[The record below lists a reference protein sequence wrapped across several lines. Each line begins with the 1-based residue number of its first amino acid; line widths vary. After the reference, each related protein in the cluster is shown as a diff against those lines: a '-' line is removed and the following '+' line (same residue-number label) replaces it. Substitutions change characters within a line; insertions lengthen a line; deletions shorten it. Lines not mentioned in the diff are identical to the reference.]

1 MATIALYAGKMNQMT
16 SLIGEVKKSVDDY
29 SSELFSLK
37 LKAVNIRKSVCNLD
51 DVIGM
56 VQTSTQIQEQK
67 AESLET
73 FSQKTEEFT
82 AEVVRIDEEAAAVIN
97 QSKEDFYNK
106 YNYLKPDAEKNF
118 LEEWFDDAAAWCAE
132 HWQEIVTTAAIIVGA
147 ALAIAAVVIT
157 GGAAL
162 VPLLSTLLTAAGV
175 SAGAAMTAATIISF
189 TVAVIAVGST
199 IGSSVLNIVD
209 TWGNIDDPTFNAW
222 QSALNW
228 TSMISNGLY
237 SIGSIYNGIKG
248 IENGALRKFGKSW
261 REDSNFRNAIGGAD
275 KFPFS
280 IQPNTSTFWSGIG
293 DKGMNNGDLIA
304 ANCADKM
311 GRSTLETT
319 LASHKINMP
328 QWNLSDP
335 STIRAWQSASSSYA
349 MHSSGNVAALLG
361 NNVRPTSVWNVFE
374 KIILNVNPGVS
385 SITTYTTTGVNIYE
399 RTIQW
404 GSVLLGGT
412 NAFGQAASVVNGD
425 D

>member
-37 LKAVNIRKSVCNLD
+37 SKAVNIRKSVCDLD
-51 DVIGM
+51 DVIEQ
-56 VQTSTQIQEQK
+56 VQASTQLQEQK
-67 AESLET
+67 AESLEV

-175 SAGAAMTAATIISF
+175 SAGAAMTAAAIISF

-275 KFPFS
+275 NFQFS
-280 IQPNTSTFWSGIG
+280 VQPDTSTFWAGLGKDGQYIAK
-293 DKGMNNGDLIA
+293 DKA
-304 ANCADKM
+304 ASL
-311 GRSTLETT
+311 GRTTLE
-319 LASHKINMP
+319 
-328 QWNLSDP
+328 
-335 STIRAWQSASSSYA
+335 STIESQNIAEPVGNLAWDSASASYA
-349 MHSSGNVAALLG
+349 MRSSGGVMTIMNQDMLG
-361 NNVRPTSVWNVFE
+361 
-374 KIILNVNPGVS
+374 KILPNDRMIGQTWLTVERVILNVNPHVTSIDGILRTWQIGSFLSGVFSGAGGAVS
-385 SITTYTTTGVNIYE
+385 SGLSAD
-399 RTIQW
+399 R
-404 GSVLLGGT
+404 
-412 NAFGQAASVVNGD
+412 
-425 D
+425 

>member
-16 SLIGEVKKSVDDY
+16 SLIGEVRKSVDDY

-175 SAGAAMTAATIISF
+175 SAGAAMTAAAIISF

-209 TWGNIDDPTFNAW
+209 TWGE
-222 QSALNW
+222 
-228 TSMISNGLY
+228 Y
-237 SIGSIYNGIKG
+237 
-248 IENGALRKFGKSW
+248 
-261 REDSNFRNAIGGAD
+261 
-275 KFPFS
+275 
-280 IQPNTSTFWSGIG
+280 
-293 DKGMNNGDLIA
+293 
-304 ANCADKM
+304 
-311 GRSTLETT
+311 
-319 LASHKINMP
+319 
-328 QWNLSDP
+328 
-335 STIRAWQSASSSYA
+335 
-349 MHSSGNVAALLG
+349 
-361 NNVRPTSVWNVFE
+361 
-374 KIILNVNPGVS
+374 
-385 SITTYTTTGVNIYE
+385 
-399 RTIQW
+399 
-404 GSVLLGGT
+404 
-412 NAFGQAASVVNGD
+412 
-425 D
+425 

>member
-16 SLIGEVKKSVDDY
+16 SLIGEVRKSVDDY

-175 SAGAAMTAATIISF
+175 SAGAAMTAAAIISF

-209 TWGNIDDPTFNAW
+209 TWGNIDDPMFNAW
-222 QSALNW
+222 RSALNW

-275 KFPFS
+275 NFQFS
-280 IQPNTSTFWSGIG
+280 VQPDTSTFCAGLGKDGQYIAK
-293 DKGMNNGDLIA
+293 DKA
-304 ANCADKM
+304 ASL
-311 GRSTLETT
+311 GRTTLE
-319 LASHKINMP
+319 
-328 QWNLSDP
+328 
-335 STIRAWQSASSSYA
+335 STIESQNIAEPVGNLACDSASASYA
-349 MHSSGNVAALLG
+349 M
-361 NNVRPTSVWNVFE
+361 R
-374 KIILNVNPGVS
+374 
-385 SITTYTTTGVNIYE
+385 
-399 RTIQW
+399 
-404 GSVLLGGT
+404 
-412 NAFGQAASVVNGD
+412 
-425 D
+425 

>member
-1 MATIALYAGKMNQMT
+1 MA
-16 SLIGEVKKSVDDY
+16 
-29 SSELFSLK
+29 
-37 LKAVNIRKSVCNLD
+37 
-51 DVIGM
+51 
-56 VQTSTQIQEQK
+56 
-67 AESLET
+67 
-73 FSQKTEEFT
+73 
-82 AEVVRIDEEAAAVIN
+82 
-97 QSKEDFYNK
+97 
-106 YNYLKPDAEKNF
+106 
-118 LEEWFDDAAAWCAE
+118 
-132 HWQEIVTTAAIIVGA
+132 
-147 ALAIAAVVIT
+147 AIAAV
-157 GGAAL
+157 
-162 VPLLSTLLTAAGV
+162 
-175 SAGAAMTAATIISF
+175 
-189 TVAVIAVGST
+189 ST
-199 IGSSVLNIVD
+199 IGAATLNIVD
-209 TWGNIDDPTFNAW
+209 VWGKIDNPTFNTL

>member
-1 MATIALYAGKMNQMT
+1 MATIALYAGKMNQMP

-37 LKAVNIRKSVCNLD
+37 SKAVNIRKSVCNLD
-51 DVIGM
+51 DVIEQ
-56 VQTSTQIQEQK
+56 VQASTQLQEQK
-67 AESLET
+67 VESLEA

-147 ALAIAAVVIT
+147 ALAIAAVVMT

-175 SAGAAMTAATIISF
+175 SAGTAMTAAAIISF
-189 TVAVIAVGST
+189 TVAVVAVGST
-199 IGSSVLNIVD
+199 VGSSVLNIVD
-209 TWGNIDDPTFNAW
+209 TWGNIDNPTFNAW

-248 IENGALRKFGKSW
+248 VKNGALREFSKSW
-261 REDSNFRNAIGGAD
+261 RKDSNFRNAIGGAD
-275 KFPFS
+275 KFQFFVQS
-280 IQPNTSTFWSGIG
+280 DTSTFWAGLGKDGQYIAK
-293 DKGMNNGDLIA
+293 DKA
-304 ANCADKM
+304 ASL
-311 GRSTLETT
+311 GRTTLE
-319 LASHKINMP
+319 
-328 QWNLSDP
+328 
-335 STIRAWQSASSSYA
+335 STIESQNIAKPVGNLAWDSASASYA
-349 MHSSGNVAALLG
+349 MRSSGGVMTIMNQDMLG
-361 NNVRPTSVWNVFE
+361 
-374 KIILNVNPGVS
+374 KILPNGRMIGQTWLTVERVILNVNPHVTSIDGILRTWQIGSFLSGVFS
-385 SITTYTTTGVNIYE
+385 GAGGAVTSGLSAE
-399 RTIQW
+399 R
-404 GSVLLGGT
+404 
-412 NAFGQAASVVNGD
+412 
-425 D
+425 

>member
-1 MATIALYAGKMNQMT
+1 MGTIALYAGKMNQMS
-16 SLIGEVKKSVDDY
+16 SLIGEVRKSVDDY

-37 LKAVNIRKSVCNLD
+37 SKTLNIRKSVCDLD

-67 AESLET
+67 AESLEA

-175 SAGAAMTAATIISF
+175 SAGAAMTAAAIISF

-209 TWGNIDDPTFNAW
+209 TWGNIDNPMFNAW

-275 KFPFS
+275 KFQFS
-280 IQPNTSTFWSGIG
+280 VQPDTSTFWAGLGKDGQYIAK
-293 DKGMNNGDLIA
+293 DKA
-304 ANCADKM
+304 ASL
-311 GRSTLETT
+311 GRTTLE
-319 LASHKINMP
+319 
-328 QWNLSDP
+328 
-335 STIRAWQSASSSYA
+335 STIESQNIAEPVGNLAWDSASASYA
-349 MHSSGNVAALLG
+349 MRSSGGVMTIMNQDMLG
-361 NNVRPTSVWNVFE
+361 
-374 KIILNVNPGVS
+374 KILPNGRMIGQTWLTVERVILNVNPHVTSIDGILRTWQIGSFLSGVFSGAGGAVS
-385 SITTYTTTGVNIYE
+385 SGLSAD
-399 RTIQW
+399 R
-404 GSVLLGGT
+404 
-412 NAFGQAASVVNGD
+412 
-425 D
+425 

>member
-1 MATIALYAGKMNQMT
+1 MATIALYAGKMNQMS

-118 LEEWFDDAAAWCAE
+118 LEEWFDDAAVWCAE

-275 KFPFS
+275 NFQFS
-280 IQPNTSTFWSGIG
+280 VQPDTSTFWAGLGKDGQYIAK
-293 DKGMNNGDLIA
+293 DKA
-304 ANCADKM
+304 ASL
-311 GRSTLETT
+311 GRTTLE
-319 LASHKINMP
+319 
-328 QWNLSDP
+328 
-335 STIRAWQSASSSYA
+335 STIESQNIAEPVGNLAWDSASASYA
-349 MHSSGNVAALLG
+349 MRSSGGVMTIMNQDMLG
-361 NNVRPTSVWNVFE
+361 
-374 KIILNVNPGVS
+374 KILPNDRMIGQTWLTVERVILNVNPHVTSIDGILRTWQIGSFLSGVFSGAGGAVS
-385 SITTYTTTGVNIYE
+385 SGLSAD
-399 RTIQW
+399 R
-404 GSVLLGGT
+404 
-412 NAFGQAASVVNGD
+412 
-425 D
+425 

>member
-37 LKAVNIRKSVCNLD
+37 SKAVNIRKSVCDLD
-51 DVIGM
+51 DVIEQ
-56 VQTSTQIQEQK
+56 VQASTQLQEQK
-67 AESLET
+67 AESLEV

-175 SAGAAMTAATIISF
+175 SAGAAMTAAAIISF

-209 TWGNIDDPTFNAW
+209 TWGNIDNPMFNAW

-275 KFPFS
+275 NFQFS
-280 IQPNTSTFWSGIG
+280 VQPDTSTFWAGLGKDGQYIAK
-293 DKGMNNGDLIA
+293 DKA
-304 ANCADKM
+304 ASL
-311 GRSTLETT
+311 GRTTLE
-319 LASHKINMP
+319 
-328 QWNLSDP
+328 
-335 STIRAWQSASSSYA
+335 STIESQNIAEPVGNLAWDSASASYA
-349 MHSSGNVAALLG
+349 MRSSGGVMTIMNQDMLG
-361 NNVRPTSVWNVFE
+361 
-374 KIILNVNPGVS
+374 KILPNDRMIGQTWLTVERVILNVNPHVTSIDGILRTWQIGSFLSGVFSGAGGAVS
-385 SITTYTTTGVNIYE
+385 SGLSAD
-399 RTIQW
+399 R
-404 GSVLLGGT
+404 
-412 NAFGQAASVVNGD
+412 
-425 D
+425 

>member
-16 SLIGEVKKSVDDY
+16 SLIGEVRKSVDDY

-67 AESLET
+67 AETLET

-175 SAGAAMTAATIISF
+175 SAGAAMTAAAIISF

-209 TWGNIDDPTFNAW
+209 TWGNIDNPMFNAW

-328 QWNLSDP
+328 QWNPSDP
-335 STIRAWQSASSSYA
+335 HRDT
-349 MHSSGNVAALLG
+349 
-361 NNVRPTSVWNVFE
+361 P
-374 KIILNVNPGVS
+374 
-385 SITTYTTTGVNIYE
+385 
-399 RTIQW
+399 
-404 GSVLLGGT
+404 
-412 NAFGQAASVVNGD
+412 
-425 D
+425 

>member
-29 SSELFSLK
+29 SSGLFSLK
-37 LKAVNIRKSVCNLD
+37 SKAVNIRKSVCDLD
-51 DVIGM
+51 DVIEQ
-56 VQTSTQIQEQK
+56 VQASTQLQEQK
-67 AESLET
+67 AESLEV

-175 SAGAAMTAATIISF
+175 SAGAAMTAAAIISF

-209 TWGNIDDPTFNAW
+209 TWGNIDNPTFNAW
-222 QSALNW
+222 QSAMNW
-228 TSMISNGLY
+228 ISMISNGLY

-275 KFPFS
+275 NFQFS
-280 IQPNTSTFWSGIG
+280 VQPDTSTFWAGLGKDGQYIAK
-293 DKGMNNGDLIA
+293 DKA
-304 ANCADKM
+304 ASL
-311 GRSTLETT
+311 GRTTLE
-319 LASHKINMP
+319 
-328 QWNLSDP
+328 
-335 STIRAWQSASSSYA
+335 STIESQNIAEPVGNLAWDSASASYA
-349 MHSSGNVAALLG
+349 MRSSGGVMTIMNQDMLG
-361 NNVRPTSVWNVFE
+361 
-374 KIILNVNPGVS
+374 KILPNDRMIGQTWLTVERVILNVNPHVTSIDGILRTWQIGSFLSGVFSGAGGAVS
-385 SITTYTTTGVNIYE
+385 SGLSAD
-399 RTIQW
+399 R
-404 GSVLLGGT
+404 
-412 NAFGQAASVVNGD
+412 
-425 D
+425 

>member
-67 AESLET
+67 AETLET

-175 SAGAAMTAATIISF
+175 SAGAAMTAAAIISF

-209 TWGNIDDPTFNAW
+209 TWGNIDNPMFNAW

-275 KFPFS
+275 NFQFS
-280 IQPNTSTFWSGIG
+280 VQPDTSTFWAGLGKDGQYIAK
-293 DKGMNNGDLIA
+293 DKA
-304 ANCADKM
+304 ASL
-311 GRSTLETT
+311 GRTTLE
-319 LASHKINMP
+319 
-328 QWNLSDP
+328 
-335 STIRAWQSASSSYA
+335 STIESQNIAEPVGNLAWDSASASYA
-349 MHSSGNVAALLG
+349 MRSSGGVMTIMNQDMLG
-361 NNVRPTSVWNVFE
+361 
-374 KIILNVNPGVS
+374 KILPNDRMIGQTWLTVERVILNVNPHVTSIDGILRTWQIGSFLSGVFSGAGGAVS
-385 SITTYTTTGVNIYE
+385 SGLSAD
-399 RTIQW
+399 R
-404 GSVLLGGT
+404 
-412 NAFGQAASVVNGD
+412 
-425 D
+425 

>member
-1 MATIALYAGKMNQMT
+1 MT

-37 LKAVNIRKSVCNLD
+37 SKAVNIRKSVCDLD
-51 DVIGM
+51 DVIEQ
-56 VQTSTQIQEQK
+56 VQASTQLQEQK
-67 AESLET
+67 AESLEV

-228 TSMISNGLY
+228 TSMI
-237 SIGSIYNGIKG
+237 
-248 IENGALRKFGKSW
+248 ALRKFGKSW

-275 KFPFS
+275 NFQFS
-280 IQPNTSTFWSGIG
+280 VQPDTSTFWAGLGKDGQYIAK
-293 DKGMNNGDLIA
+293 DKA
-304 ANCADKM
+304 ASL
-311 GRSTLETT
+311 GRTTLE
-319 LASHKINMP
+319 
-328 QWNLSDP
+328 
-335 STIRAWQSASSSYA
+335 STIESQNIAEPVGNLAWDSASASYA
-349 MHSSGNVAALLG
+349 MRSSGGVMTIMNQDMLG
-361 NNVRPTSVWNVFE
+361 
-374 KIILNVNPGVS
+374 KILPNDRMIGQTWLTVERVILNVNPHVTSIDGILRTWQIGSFLSGVFSGAGGAVS
-385 SITTYTTTGVNIYE
+385 SGLSAD
-399 RTIQW
+399 R
-404 GSVLLGGT
+404 
-412 NAFGQAASVVNGD
+412 
-425 D
+425 

>member
-16 SLIGEVKKSVDDY
+16 SLIGEVRKSVDDY

-97 QSKEDFYNK
+97 QSKGDFYNK

-175 SAGAAMTAATIISF
+175 SAGAAMTAAAIISF

-209 TWGNIDDPTFNAW
+209 TWGNIDNPMFNAW

-275 KFPFS
+275 NFQFS
-280 IQPNTSTFWSGIG
+280 VQPDTSTFWAGLGKDGQYIAK
-293 DKGMNNGDLIA
+293 DKA
-304 ANCADKM
+304 ASL
-311 GRSTLETT
+311 GRTTLE
-319 LASHKINMP
+319 
-328 QWNLSDP
+328 
-335 STIRAWQSASSSYA
+335 STIESQNIAEPVGNLAWDSASASYA
-349 MHSSGNVAALLG
+349 MRSSGGVMTIMNQDMLG
-361 NNVRPTSVWNVFE
+361 
-374 KIILNVNPGVS
+374 KILPNDRMIGQTWLTVERVILNVNPHVTSIDGILRTWQIGSFLSGVFSGAGGAVS
-385 SITTYTTTGVNIYE
+385 SGLSAD
-399 RTIQW
+399 R
-404 GSVLLGGT
+404 
-412 NAFGQAASVVNGD
+412 
-425 D
+425 

>member
-37 LKAVNIRKSVCNLD
+37 SKAVNIRKSVCDLD
-51 DVIGM
+51 DVIEQ
-56 VQTSTQIQEQK
+56 VQASTQLQEQK
-67 AESLET
+67 AESLEV

-275 KFPFS
+275 NFQFS
-280 IQPNTSTFWSGIG
+280 VQPDTSTFWAGLGKDGQYIAK
-293 DKGMNNGDLIA
+293 DKA
-304 ANCADKM
+304 ASL
-311 GRSTLETT
+311 GRTTLE
-319 LASHKINMP
+319 
-328 QWNLSDP
+328 
-335 STIRAWQSASSSYA
+335 STIESQNIAEPVGNLAWDSASASYA
-349 MHSSGNVAALLG
+349 MRSSGGVMTIMNQDMLG
-361 NNVRPTSVWNVFE
+361 
-374 KIILNVNPGVS
+374 KILPNDRMIGQTWLTVERVILNVNPHVTSIDGILRTWQIGSFLSGVFSGAGGAVS
-385 SITTYTTTGVNIYE
+385 SGLSAD
-399 RTIQW
+399 R
-404 GSVLLGGT
+404 
-412 NAFGQAASVVNGD
+412 
-425 D
+425 

>member
-16 SLIGEVKKSVDDY
+16 SLIGEVRKSVDDY

-118 LEEWFDDAAAWCAE
+118 LEEWFNDAAAWCAE

-175 SAGAAMTAATIISF
+175 SAGAAMTAAAIISF

-209 TWGNIDDPTFNAW
+209 TWGNIDNPTFNAW
-222 QSALNW
+222 QSAMNW
-228 TSMISNGLY
+228 I
-237 SIGSIYNGIKG
+237 
-248 IENGALRKFGKSW
+248 FDW
-261 REDSNFRNAIGGAD
+261 
-275 KFPFS
+275 
-280 IQPNTSTFWSGIG
+280 
-293 DKGMNNGDLIA
+293 
-304 ANCADKM
+304 
-311 GRSTLETT
+311 
-319 LASHKINMP
+319 IN
-328 QWNLSDP
+328 L
-335 STIRAWQSASSSYA
+335 
-349 MHSSGNVAALLG
+349 
-361 NNVRPTSVWNVFE
+361 
-374 KIILNVNPGVS
+374 
-385 SITTYTTTGVNIYE
+385 
-399 RTIQW
+399 
-404 GSVLLGGT
+404 
-412 NAFGQAASVVNGD
+412 
-425 D
+425 